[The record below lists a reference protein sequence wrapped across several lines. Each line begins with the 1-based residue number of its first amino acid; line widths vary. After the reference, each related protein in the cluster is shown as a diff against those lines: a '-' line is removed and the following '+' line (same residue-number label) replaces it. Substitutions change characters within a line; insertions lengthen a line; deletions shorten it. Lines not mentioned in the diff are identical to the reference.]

1 MSWALFLI
9 FVCLIIV
16 LSVFLGYSTYNVHYL
31 VKRNEKVEKVLDS
44 VREDNYLLKMSLD
57 KQIFIIDQ
65 LHDIHPSDVD
75 KVINETE

>member
-1 MSWALFLI
+1 MTRALFLI
-9 FVCLIIV
+9 FICLILI

-44 VREDNYLLKMSLD
+44 VREDNNLLKMNLD

-65 LHDIHPSDVD
+65 IHEIYPKQVD
-75 KVINETE
+75 NILNDTE